1 MLSIK
6 EQEDFI
12 HLIFDCV
19 HIGVSLESL
28 EWSLKSMKEKY
39 GNELINI
46 INSPMK
52 NEKYSNH
59 FIYPLEKVIKESSS
73 HLLCDD
79 FFKIKLDAIKI
90 LINYGCD
97 LKIINSIKIDLKDLI
112 FGRIIDEE
120 IYSFIMNNIG
130 KILIQI

>member
-79 FFKIKLDAIKI
+79 FFKIKLNAIKI

-97 LKIINSIKIDLKDLI
+97 LNIINNIKIDLKDLI
-112 FGRIIDEE
+112 LGRIIDTE
-120 IYSFIMNNIG
+120 IYTFIMNNIG
-130 KILIQI
+130 KISITI

>member
-28 EWSLKSMKEKY
+28 EWSLKNMKEKY

-52 NEKYSNH
+52 NEKYSSN

-79 FFKIKLDAIKI
+79 FFKIKLNAIKI

-97 LKIINSIKIDLKDLI
+97 LKIINNIKIDLKDLI

-130 KILIQI
+130 KINITI

>member
-39 GNELINI
+39 SNELINI

-52 NEKYSNH
+52 NEKYSNY

-73 HLLCDD
+73 HLLNDD
-79 FFKIKLDAIKI
+79 FFKIKLNAIKI

-97 LKIINSIKIDLKDLI
+97 LNIINNIKIDLKDLI
-112 FGRIIDEE
+112 LGRIIDGE
-120 IYSFIMNNIG
+120 IYDFIMNNIG
-130 KILIQI
+130 KISITI